1 MGHYPVGHR
10 NESEWKNIRKTK
22 QKRVRG
28 DKDRKLLE
36 IWEKD
41 RTWLQSQVRPRLKRN
56 DTHICIV
63 TRVYDKRLS
72 EDEEEGSD
80 KNEENE
86 LEELQTERVVF
97 FLFKGI
103 NM

>member
-1 MGHYPVGHR
+1 M
-10 NESEWKNIRKTK
+10 
-22 QKRVRG
+22 
-28 DKDRKLLE
+28 DRKLLE

-72 EDEEEGSD
+72 EDEGEESD
-80 KNEENE
+80 DNE
-86 LEELQTERVVF
+86 LEELQTERLVF
-97 FLFKGI
+97 FLFKRI